1 MIFIFSLETEKVC
14 LFHPKLFMMLN
25 FVVMLNFL
33 RSLKYKIVALE
44 IKKKRLPLNRIFS
57 T

>member
-1 MIFIFSLETEKVC
+1 
-14 LFHPKLFMMLN
+14 MMLN

-44 IKKKRLPLNRIFS
+44 IKKMLTFKQNF
-57 T
+57 